1 MKLLYTKRSPYARKV
16 RVIALEKNIPLEL
29 IDEDL
34 QKKSQRLLDANPL
47 GKVPTLVLD
56 NGTTIFDSSVIC
68 QYLDSLND
76 KAIMIPSL
84 HPKYMSSPN
93 VSVGDPQQ
101 EQPETMERIEVLK
114 WEAFADDLMTVAI
127 NLYMEKMRH
136 PEDFHKDFT
145 ATLEKNILVAYD
157 YIEKNLSKLQAF
169 NLASIAV
176 VSAIGY
182 IHFRLPHLKVK
193 GLLLQWFESISKRP
207 SMAQTIPVV

>member
-56 NGTTIFDSSVIC
+56 NGTTVFDSPVIC
-68 QYLDSLND
+68 QYLDAIND
-76 KAIMIPSL
+76 NARMIPL
-84 HPKYMSSPN
+84 EA
-93 VSVGDPQQ
+93 G
-101 EQPETMERIEVLK
+101 ERLEVLK
-114 WEAFADDLMTVAI
+114 WEAFSDDLMTAAI
-127 NLYMEKMRH
+127 NLYMERVRH
-136 PEDFHKDFT
+136 PQDFHKDFT
-145 ATLEKNILVAYD
+145 TTVESNILLAYG
-157 YIEKNLSKLQAF
+157 YIEKNLTKLKDF

-176 VSAIGY
+176 ASAIGY
-182 IHFRLPHLKVK
+182 IHFRLPPMKVQGK
-193 GLLLQWFESISKRP
+193 LLQWFEEINTRP